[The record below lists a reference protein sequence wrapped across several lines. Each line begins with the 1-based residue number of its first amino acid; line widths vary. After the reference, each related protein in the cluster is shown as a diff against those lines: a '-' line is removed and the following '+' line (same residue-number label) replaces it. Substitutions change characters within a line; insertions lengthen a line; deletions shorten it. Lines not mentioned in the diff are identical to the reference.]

1 MRLRPHVGPVARRG
15 LTTLCLILC
24 VVWAFSGDYSF
35 CWDSA
40 RPARFDGAVVRKGS
54 IAFWFGPSTSGP
66 DPSVPHGFR
75 ILPVQDLR
83 RDRGWQWIPR
93 IFDLYGSTEVVIPI
107 WIPVVICAIPCG
119 MLWKRERRRRIAAS
133 IGLCPSCRY
142 DRSGLTSSTLCPEC
156 GCAPNR

>member
-1 MRLRPHVGPVARRG
+1 MRRRPHVGHVARWG

-35 CWDSA
+35 RWDSE
-40 RPARFDGAVVRKGS
+40 RPARFAGVVVRKGS
-54 IAFWFGPSTSGP
+54 IAFMFGPSPYEP

-93 IFDLYGSTEVVIPI
+93 VSDLFGSTEVVIPI
-107 WIPVVICAIPCG
+107 
-119 MLWKRERRRRIAAS
+119 
-133 IGLCPSCRY
+133 
-142 DRSGLTSSTLCPEC
+142 
-156 GCAPNR
+156 